1 LSIYPIKIIRN
12 EGIEKVLIGVP
23 KGHEHLRVCMKLKDN
38 SAMIFQEATMANIL
52 RAYVTIKTHPTI
64 KAQELKM
71 NVLGETSQK
80 QGYALHQLLETS
92 RNQEETEEEVTQF
105 LAKST

>member
-1 LSIYPIKIIRN
+1 MGHIRIIRN
-12 EGIEKVLIGVP
+12 EDVERVLIGVP
-23 KGHEHLRVCMKLKDN
+23 KGHKHLRVCMKLKDN
-38 SAMIFQEATMANIL
+38 SAMIFQEATIANIL
-52 RAYVTIKTHPTI
+52 RAYVTIGTHPKI

-71 NVLGETSQK
+71 HVLGETPQK

-92 RNQEETEEEVTQF
+92 RNQEEIEEELRQF